1 MDVEE
6 NNDDQPFGS
15 SSSSSRGTRTSLTA
29 TDKSLYGFE
38 QQALEK
44 ALYQKLWMKDPKY
57 FKRVKIAPS
66 ATIKMMAH
74 AQSGVDKGV
83 SRGGNP
89 IEVMGLL
96 VGRMDVEDPQCF
108 VVTDACPVPA
118 EGTHCKSVELIE
130 LDCICFAHF
139 CPFLLALTPPPLF
152 ICVFIFLSS
161 FVFCILIIYI
171 IRNLIRI

>member
-1 MDVEE
+1 MEVVVDGI
-6 NNDDQPFGS
+6 NSASSSS
-15 SSSSSRGTRTSLTA
+15 SSSSSRGVGTSLTTA
-29 TDKSLYGFE
+29 DKTLYGFE
-38 QQALEK
+38 HQALEK

-57 FKRVKIAPS
+57 FKKVKIAPS

-83 SRGGNP
+83 SRGSNP

-118 EGTHCKSVELIE
+118 EGMQ
-130 LDCICFAHF
+130 
-139 CPFLLALTPPPLF
+139 
-152 ICVFIFLSS
+152 
-161 FVFCILIIYI
+161 YI
-171 IRNLIRI
+171 VGK